1 MWFISEWWRKMEQSE
16 LIDQRKQSWEG
27 WRKTGLQDKEIAKR
41 QCGSCSIAI
50 SRNIIR
56 LVAFLDVCV
65 VCTV

>member
-1 MWFISEWWRKMEQSE
+1 MWFLSKWWRKMDQSE

-50 SRNIIR
+50 HSNIIR
-56 LVAFLDVCV
+56 LVAFLNVSV